1 MKLQEKINEDI
12 KDAMRKSDK
21 IKLAMLRQ
29 LKNAFTN
36 AAIIKGN
43 VNTPLEDTEAIGI
56 IRKQVAQR
64 EDSFNIF
71 TKENRIEL
79 AATEL
84 LEMQLLREYLPPAL
98 TDMQL
103 GILVDAAIIYLGAT
117 SKKDMGKVIKRV
129 VEFVNGATDNKT
141 ISTLVGSRLQ

>member
-1 MKLQEKINEDI
+1 MKLQEQINEDI

-21 IKLAMLRQ
+21 TKLAMLRQ

-43 VNTPLEDTEAIGI
+43 VNTPLEDTEALSI

-103 GILVDAAIIYLGAT
+103 EILVDGVIAQLGAT

-129 VEFVNGATDNKT
+129 SELVNGATDNRT
-141 ISTLVGSRLQ
+141 ISTLVGSKLQ

>member
-1 MKLQEKINEDI
+1 MNIQEQINEDI

-21 IKLAMLRQ
+21 DRLAVLRQ
-29 LKNAFTN
+29 LKSAFTN

-43 VNTPLEDTEAIGI
+43 VNTPLEDVEALGI

-79 AATEL
+79 ASTEL
-84 LEMQLLREYLPPAL
+84 FEIQTLKEYLPPAL

-103 GILVDAAIIYLGAT
+103 EILVDGVIVQLGAT
-117 SKKDMGKVIKRV
+117 SKKDMGRVIKRV
-129 VEFVNGATDNKT
+129 VELANGATDNKT